1 MARTYID
8 ILTLTR
14 RAASAITDG
23 RFVTI
28 AGTQAGADAQVL
40 GVAMSDAAAGEDF
53 PVLALGTV
61 QMTAGAAIAAGDA
74 VISDADGLPVPK
86 GSGANVIGVAL
97 NDAQPGEPVTILIR

>member
-8 ILTLTR
+8 TLTLTR
-14 RAASAITDG
+14 RAAGAITDG

-28 AGTQAGADAQVL
+28 SGNQAGADDQVL
-40 GVAMSDAAAGEDF
+40 GVAMSDAAAGKGF

-61 QMTAGAAIAAGDA
+61 QMTAGAAISAGDA
-74 VISDADGLPVPK
+74 VISDANGLPVPK

-97 NDAQPGEPVTILIR
+97 DDAAAGDAVTILIR

>member
-14 RAASAITDG
+14 RAAGAITDG
-23 RFVTI
+23 RFVTV

-61 QMTAGAAIAAGDA
+61 QMVAGAAISAGDA
-74 VISDADGLPVPK
+74 VISDANGQPVPK
-86 GSGANVIGVAL
+86 GSGTNVIGVAL